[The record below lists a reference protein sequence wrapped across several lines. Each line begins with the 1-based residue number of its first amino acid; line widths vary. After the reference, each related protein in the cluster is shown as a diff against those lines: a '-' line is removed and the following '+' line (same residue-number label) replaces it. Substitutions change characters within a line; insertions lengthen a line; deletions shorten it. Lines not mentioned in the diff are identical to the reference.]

1 MKKIF
6 VVMANAD
13 RTEGRG
19 PNVPYHYCSNAP
31 LAEKLKKGMGPM
43 GCSDGYVEEAWL
55 LEELGDENKAVQI
68 RELKKQA
75 LAKLTREERI
85 ALGLE

>member
-6 VVMANAD
+6 VVMANED

-19 PNVPYHYCSNAP
+19 RNKPYYYCSNAA
-31 LAEKLKKGMGPM
+31 LANELKKGMGPM
-43 GCSDGYVEEAWL
+43 GCSDGYVEEIWL
-55 LEELGDENKAVQI
+55 LENLGDENKAVQMA
-68 RELKKQA
+68 ELKKQA
-75 LAKLTREERI
+75 LAKLSKEEKM